1 MKALNAFLVVAGV
14 LALLGA
20 PGAAVGPPAVSKP
33 PAQTS
38 NTQAKHIP
46 TGQFILATTSG
57 PDDRKLTDPKLLTS
71 VSNPGAKAIPI
82 DELFYTRS
90 TGGAS
95 WSPDGKEIVFTTNV
109 TGRNNL
115 WKVEAGG
122 GWPIQLSQS
131 DDREFGAVW
140 SPDGKKIVYESDR
153 GGNEYFDLYAIPSDG
168 GTAVNLTRTPDISET
183 GPEFSPDGRTLAIGY
198 KPKTS
203 PTPDIAL
210 LNWKTRAVR
219 NLTQE
224 KDKNQLWGFVAW
236 SPDGKYIYAN
246 RTFVGFTDSSV
257 YRLDV
262 ATGQREDLT
271 PHKGQV
277 MYQASSLSADG
288 KTLLITSNEKGG
300 YNNVALLDIASK
312 KLSWV
317 TNTQWDAHSGNFA
330 PHGSTFT
337 YLINE
342 DGRTQAWLADRD
354 SSRRYRIDFPEGL
367 TFPAGNPTAFSPSGR
382 ELLVSH
388 QSSKRPADLWVYD
401 IATGKARQL
410 SYSAIAGLNPASLPQ
425 SHLVHYRSF
434 DGKMI
439 SAFLWMPFNLKRN
452 GSNPGIVLPH
462 GGPTGQ
468 VVDYFNRTAAALA
481 SRGYVCI
488 APNVR
493 GSTGYGIEFKDLGGG
508 DLKDEV
514 YAARFLVSTGYV
526 DPKKM
531 GITGGSY
538 GGYMTL
544 MAIGK
549 TPEVWAAA
557 VEEYGIINWLTMLK
571 HEDPL
576 LQQYEKTLLGDPVKD
591 RKVYEDASPIKY
603 LRNARAPLL
612 VLQGDNDIRVPK
624 EEAEQV
630 VSILKS
636 AGKTVTVHYYP
647 KEGHGF
653 SKREDQIDA
662 INRTV
667 AWFDKH
673 LKGEK

>member
-1 MKALNAFLVVAGV
+1 MKALYAFLVLASAF
-14 LALLGA
+14 ALLA
-20 PGAAVGPPAVSKP
+20 S
-33 PAQTS
+33 
-38 NTQAKHIP
+38 
-46 TGQFILATTSG
+46 SG
-57 PDDRKLTDPKLLTS
+57 PGDRQPTDPKSLAS
-71 VSNPGAKAIPI
+71 VSSPQAKAIPI

-90 TGGAS
+90 IGGPS

-109 TGRNNL
+109 TGRDNL
-115 WKVEAGG
+115 WKVAAAG

-131 DDREFGAVW
+131 NDREYGEVW
-140 SPDGKKIVYESDR
+140 SPDGKSIVYESDH

-168 GTAVNLTRTPDISET
+168 GSAVNLTSTPNISET
-183 GPEFSPDGRTLAIGY
+183 NPEFSPDGRTLAISY

-210 LNWKTRAVR
+210 LNWRTHAVR
-219 NLTQE
+219 NLTKEQE
-224 KDKNQLWGFVAW
+224 KGQLWGFVGW
-236 SPDGKYIYAN
+236 SPNGKYIYAN

-262 ATGQREDLT
+262 ATGQRQNLT
-271 PHKGQV
+271 PHQGQV
-277 MYQASSLSADG
+277 LYQASSLSADG
-288 KTLLITSNEKGG
+288 RTLLITSNEKGG

-312 KLSWV
+312 KLTWV
-317 TNTQWDAHSGNFA
+317 TDTQWDAHSGNFA
-330 PHGSTFT
+330 PHGGEFT

-342 DGRTQAWLADRD
+342 DGRTHAFLGDRD
-354 SSRRYRIDFPEGL
+354 SSKKQPIDFPPGL
-367 TFPAGNPTAFSPSGR
+367 TFPTGNPTEFSPSGHQ
-382 ELLVSH
+382 LLMSH

-401 IATGKARQL
+401 LAARHARQL
-410 SYSAIAGLNPASLPQ
+410 SYSSIAGLNPASLPQ
-425 SHLVHYRSF
+425 SRLVHYRSF

-439 SAFLWMPFNLKRN
+439 SAFLWMPFNLERD
-452 GSNPGIVLPH
+452 GTHAGIVLPH

-468 VVDYFNRTAAALA
+468 VVDYFNRDAAALA

-493 GSTGYGIEFKDLGGG
+493 GSTGYGVAFQKANFKDLGGG

-514 YAARFLVSTGYV
+514 YAAHFLVDTGYV
-526 DPKKM
+526 NPKKI

-549 TPEVWAAA
+549 TPDVWAAA
-557 VEEYGIINWLTMLK
+557 AEEYGIINWFTMLK

-591 RKVYEDASPIKY
+591 RQIYEDASPIKY
-603 LRNARAPLL
+603 LRNAHAPLL

-636 AGKTVTVHYYP
+636 AGKTVDVHYYP
-647 KEGHGF
+647 QEGHGF

-667 AWFDKH
+667 AWFNRY
-673 LKGEK
+673 LKGDKE